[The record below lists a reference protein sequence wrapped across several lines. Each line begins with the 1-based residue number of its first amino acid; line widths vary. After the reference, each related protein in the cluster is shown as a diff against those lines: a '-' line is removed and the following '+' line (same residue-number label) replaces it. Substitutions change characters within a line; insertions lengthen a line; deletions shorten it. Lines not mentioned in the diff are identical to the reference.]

1 VGRTERDPV
10 ISDISISN
18 LGVISEARLPLG
30 PGLTVVTGETG
41 AGKTMVVTALS
52 LLLGARADSAR
63 VRSGSDATW
72 VEGRFVVGDNL
83 PVSQRVLEAGGSL
96 DEGELVLA
104 REVLSEGRSRAIVGG
119 RTAPVSTLS
128 DLAEHLV
135 VIHGQSDQMRLKSEG
150 AQRDALDR
158 FAGEA
163 VAGVMADYGQAFS
176 RYRELEDKR
185 LHFEQETAARA
196 KEAEDLRVALGDIEA
211 ISPQVGEDVQLQQT
225 IARLTN
231 TEDLRIAA
239 QAAKEAINSED
250 SAPGSMD
257 AAELVDRAVRSLER
271 VASFDPAVEKIVTT
285 LREAGYQLADADTAL
300 AGYLAGMEADSA
312 QSLEQA
318 HERLAGITQLM
329 RRYGPTLDDVL
340 DMASAGSDRLLELD
354 QHSDTLESL
363 TEQASEALAT
373 AQDLAGA
380 LSAARSEA
388 ADRLAEAVTHELA
401 ALAMPTATLHV
412 MVTPGD
418 VLQTHGVDAVSI
430 QLSAHP
436 GADPLP
442 LGKGASGGELSRV
455 MLALEVVIAGSD
467 PVPTFVFDEVD
478 AGVGGASALEIGRRL
493 DALAHN
499 SQVIV
504 VTHLAQVAAY
514 ANNHLRVVKDTDGQV
529 TTSSV
534 VVLEGEERVSE
545 LARML
550 GGMSDSQTALSHAR
564 ELLEKTHSVSR
575 R

>member
-1 VGRTERDPV
+1 M

-41 AGKTMVVTALS
+41 AGKTMVVTALG

-63 VRSGSDATW
+63 VRSGSSATW
-72 VEGRFVVGDNL
+72 VEGRFLVGDHAAISER
-83 PVSQRVLEAGGSL
+83 VSEAGGAL
-96 DEGELVLA
+96 DDGELVLA
-104 REVLSEGRSRAIVGG
+104 REVHTEGRSRAIVGG
-119 RTAPVSTLS
+119 RTAPVSMLA

-135 VIHGQSDQMRLKSEG
+135 VIHGQSDQIRLKSEW
-150 AQRDALDR
+150 AQRAALDR
-158 FAGEA
+158 FAGDALQRVLVKYEE
-163 VAGVMADYGQAFS
+163 AFS
-176 RYRELEDKR
+176 RYRELETKR
-185 LHFEQETAARA
+185 QHFEQETATRA
-196 KEAEDLRVALGDIEA
+196 KEVEELSLALADIEA
-211 ISPQVGEDVQLQQT
+211 ISPTAGEDVELQES

-231 TEDLRIAA
+231 TEDLRVAA
-239 QAAKEAINSED
+239 QAAKEAINTEESGP
-250 SAPGSMD
+250 SSVD
-257 AAELVDRAVRSLER
+257 ATELLDRAVRALER
-271 VASFDPAVEKIVTT
+271 VAAFDPAVEKISTT
-285 LREAGYQLADADTAL
+285 LREAGYHLAEANTAL
-300 AGYLAGMEADSA
+300 AGYLAGLESGSG
-312 QSLEQA
+312 QSLEQC
-318 HERLAGITQLM
+318 HERLAGINALI
-329 RRYGPTLDDVL
+329 RRYGPTLNDVL
-340 DMASAGSDRLLELD
+340 ELAATGSDRLLELD

-363 TEQASEALAT
+363 TTEAAAALELAT
-373 AQDLAGA
+373 TLSSE
-380 LSAARSEA
+380 LSALRSEA
-388 ADRLAEAVTHELA
+388 AAGLGSAVTKELA

-412 MVTPGD
+412 VVTSGGA
-418 VLQTHGVDAVSI
+418 LTTHGVDTVSI

-493 DALAHN
+493 DALAHT

-534 VVLEGEERVSE
+534 VVLEGEERVTE

-550 GGMSDSQTALSHAR
+550 GGMADSQTALSHAR

>member
-1 VGRTERDPV
+1 M
-10 ISDISISN
+10 IADISISN

-41 AGKTMVVTALS
+41 AGKTMVVTALG

-63 VRSGSDATW
+63 VRAGSSATW
-72 VEGRFVVGDNL
+72 VEGRFLVGDHL
-83 PVSQRVLEAGGSL
+83 AITERVSEAGGAL
-96 DEGELVLA
+96 DDGELVLA
-104 REVLSEGRSRAIVGG
+104 REVVTEGRSRAIVGG
-119 RTAPVSTLS
+119 RTAPVSMLA
-128 DLAEHLV
+128 DLAQHLV
-135 VIHGQSDQMRLKSEG
+135 VIHGQSDQIRLKSEG

-163 VAGVMADYGQAFS
+163 LQRVLVKYQEAFS

-185 LHFEQETAARA
+185 QHFEQETAARA
-196 KEAEDLRVALGDIEA
+196 KEVEELGLALADIEA
-211 ISPQVGEDVQLQQT
+211 ISPTVGEDVELQET

-231 TEDLRIAA
+231 TEDLRVAA
-239 QAAKEAINSED
+239 QAAKETIHTEESGPSD
-250 SAPGSMD
+250 VD
-257 AAELVDRAVRSLER
+257 ATELLDRAVRALER
-271 VASFDPAVEKIVTT
+271 VAAFDPAVEKISIT
-285 LREAGYQLADADTAL
+285 LREAGYHLAEANTAL
-300 AGYLAGMEADSA
+300 AGYLAGLESGVG
-312 QSLEQA
+312 QSLEQC
-318 HERLAGITQLM
+318 HERLAGINQLI
-329 RRYGPTLDDVL
+329 RRYGPTLKDVVEL
-340 DMASAGSDRLLELD
+340 AATGSDRLLELD

-363 TEQASEALAT
+363 TTEAAAALEMT
-373 AQDLAGA
+373 TTLAGE
-380 LSAARSEA
+380 LSVLRTEA
-388 ADRLAEAVTHELA
+388 ATRLGSAVTQELA

-412 MVTPGD
+412 VVTSG
-418 VLQTHGVDAVSI
+418 LQLTTHGVDTVSI
-430 QLSAHP
+430 RLSAHP

-493 DALAHN
+493 DALAN
-499 SQVIV
+499 TSQVIV

-534 VVLEGEERVSE
+534 VVLEGEERVTE

-550 GGMSDSQTALSHAR
+550 GGMADSQTALSHAR

>member
-1 VGRTERDPV
+1 M
-10 ISDISISN
+10 IADISISN

-63 VRSGSDATW
+63 VRAGSSATW
-72 VEGRFVVGDNL
+72 VEGRFVVGDHVAISTR
-83 PVSQRVLEAGGSL
+83 VSEAGGAL
-96 DEGELVLA
+96 DDGELVLA
-104 REVLSEGRSRAIVGG
+104 REVHSEGRSRAIVGG
-119 RTAPVSTLS
+119 RTAPVSMLA

-135 VIHGQSDQMRLKSEG
+135 VIHGQSDQIRLKSEG

-158 FAGEA
+158 FAGGELHRVFGAYEEA
-163 VAGVMADYGQAFS
+163 FA
-176 RYRELEDKR
+176 RYRELEAKR
-185 LHFEQETAARA
+185 QHFEQETAARS
-196 KEAEDLRVALGDIEA
+196 KEVEELGRALADIES
-211 ISPQVGEDVQLQQT
+211 ISPTPGEDVELQES

-231 TEDLRIAA
+231 TEDLRVAA
-239 QAAKEAINSED
+239 QAAKEAINSDESGP
-250 SAPGSMD
+250 SAVD
-257 AAELVDRAVRSLER
+257 ATELLDRAVRALER
-271 VASFDPAVEKIVTT
+271 VAAFDAAVEKISST
-285 LREAGYQLADADTAL
+285 LKEAGYQLAEANTAL
-300 AGYLAGMEADSA
+300 AGYLAGLESGSG
-312 QSLEQA
+312 QSLEQC
-318 HERLAGITQLM
+318 HERLAGINQLI
-329 RRYGPTLDDVL
+329 RRYGPTLTDVL
-340 DMASAGSDRLLELD
+340 ELATTGSDRLLELD

-363 TEQASEALAT
+363 TAEVAVALQVT
-373 AQDLAGA
+373 TDLAVQ
-380 LSAARSEA
+380 LSALRTEA
-388 ADRLAEAVTHELA
+388 AQRLGTAVTQELA

-412 MVTPGD
+412 AVTSGS
-418 VLQTHGVDAVSI
+418 VLTSHGVDAVSI

-436 GADPLP
+436 GAEPLP

-493 DALAHN
+493 DALAHT

-534 VVLEGEERVSE
+534 VVLEGEERVTE